1 METKEV
7 MMLSVTEVV
16 ATSAVFAVCNG
27 SGMYR
32 GKEVEF
38 KNFVNTSLE
47 RFLNGDW
54 GEMDSEDDKKQ
65 NDDALEAWKKEDQDN
80 YNRILAVYKTDLVE
94 EGKIWII
101 EEWNRSVITI
111 LFPSD
116 Y

>member
-1 METKEV
+1 METKDV
-7 MMLSVTEVV
+7 MMLSETEVV
-16 ATSAVFAVCNG
+16 ATKAIFDAD
-27 SGMYR
+27 
-32 GKEVEF
+32 
-38 KNFVNTSLE
+38 KNQYEQGYKFREFVNKSLE

-65 NDDALEAWKKEDQDN
+65 NDAALKAWKEDDQN
-80 YNRILAVYKTDLVE
+80 NFNRILASYNTDLVE

-101 EEWNRSVITI
+101 EEWDRSVITI